1 MQDWKK
7 LEPNWF
13 VVTFCIS
20 KKLNSHLYKFTKWK
34 VMRTQDVHYRSNRFV
49 RWNTKLYI
57 KNLTCLKA
65 TYAKYITHPT
75 ENEEWHMIPYRHDLR
90 LWFGGTTISIFGIS
104 NFRIN
109 RSIRMI
115 RSMIP
120 WLITDERRY
129 ITQTFILIG
138 FLLGAI

>member
-1 MQDWKK
+1 MIDEKMQDWKK

-109 RSIRMI
+109 II
-115 RSMIP
+115 GQYAWFEAWFP
-120 WLITDERRY
+120 DWLQMKED
-129 ITQTFILIG
+129 ILRK
-138 FLLGAI
+138 LLY